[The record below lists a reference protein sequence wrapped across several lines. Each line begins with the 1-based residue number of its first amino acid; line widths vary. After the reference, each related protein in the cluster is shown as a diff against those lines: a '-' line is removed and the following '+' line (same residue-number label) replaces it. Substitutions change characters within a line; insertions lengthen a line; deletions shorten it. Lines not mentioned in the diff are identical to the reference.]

1 VNGAPVS
8 TRRGMTLLELLLAL
22 SVTILTGA
30 AAAAVTLAVARSLTS
45 MSDSRSVTNR
55 ANLVQARLRGVTDTA
70 SCVLETKVEKGMAV
84 WAGDDNPDGRVN
96 VSELRIIWFNAD
108 DSTVTT
114 ERVKWPADWT
124 AEMIAANDL
133 VLAGADDPFM
143 AMTTQRALG
152 RTVTQIIG
160 DRLRVTSVEAENKTT
175 ADARRFRVASTIT
188 SDAGN
193 PVELLTCLALPDHAK
208 PQ

>member
-1 VNGAPVS
+1 
-8 TRRGMTLLELLLAL
+8 
-22 SVTILTGA
+22 
-30 AAAAVTLAVARSLTS
+30 
-45 MSDSRSVTNR
+45 
-55 ANLVQARLRGVTDTA
+55 
-70 SCVLETKVEKGMAV
+70 MAV